1 MILLLLFL
9 LFIHTASSFSALQ
22 EWVEHRSNARPKVMF
37 MSGKQSQY
45 YDLASSKWVQTIEE
59 TTEGSWSSILKFC
72 QKNYPHLDITNVKK
86 SDTASV
92 KVQWCNYNNPSK
104 CRKFASRVPWYCLE
118 RSRTAS
124 PGTESPSLQPTSVT
138 DMMCLSMEISFDVCI
153 SITEVTVHCKQRCD
167 AQNLSFQ
174 SLNPKDSCNDSRSNM
189 SLRAADIKCCPTT
202 GGYNRGADLFPN
214 HETEPPKGGNIGDI
228 FGPVDTSESTNPF
241 LPKAPLNITKL
252 PDEWCGLEDV
262 EKGTDDINA
271 AITVK
276 LREMYNQTK
285 GKDVDPYNEVVK
297 NGTRAVIKLYTGH
310 FECLMTTLVNTT
322 ISVQSLW
329 DQTKERFPERAEK
342 IRDYVEGS
350 IQQVTVKRG
359 EVEQGFGELVLEY
372 THLTNKYRGLVN
384 IAQRLKSDI
393 DKVQVALE
401 MIINKKQPECN
412 DCTENEIKDTTDSPI
427 PFIRPNPPSQTDET
441 VIETQKTIMTS
452 GIVIVVGAVCCCI
465 IIPAFLFFVY
475 IVQKT
480 LKKKKKFPSSDTLS
494 NEQYV
499 AILQKNGFENP
510 TCRLPRKY
518 LDDHD

>member
-1 MILLLLFL
+1 LIVWQYRNIAAKIEKL
-9 LFIHTASSFSALQ
+9 TSSF
-22 EWVEHRSNARPKVMF
+22 
-37 MSGKQSQY
+37 
-45 YDLASSKWVQTIEE
+45 
-59 TTEGSWSSILKFC
+59 
-72 QKNYPHLDITNVKK
+72 
-86 SDTASV
+86 
-92 KVQWCNYNNPSK
+92 
-104 CRKFASRVPWYCLE
+104 
-118 RSRTAS
+118 
-124 PGTESPSLQPTSVT
+124 
-138 DMMCLSMEISFDVCI
+138 
-153 SITEVTVHCKQRCD
+153 
-167 AQNLSFQ
+167 
-174 SLNPKDSCNDSRSNM
+174 
-189 SLRAADIKCCPTT
+189 
-202 GGYNRGADLFPN
+202 
-214 HETEPPKGGNIGDI
+214 
-228 FGPVDTSESTNPF
+228 
-241 LPKAPLNITKL
+241 
-252 PDEWCGLEDV
+252 
-262 EKGTDDINA
+262 
-271 AITVK
+271 
-276 LREMYNQTK
+276 
-285 GKDVDPYNEVVK
+285 
-297 NGTRAVIKLYTGH
+297 
-310 FECLMTTLVNTT
+310 
-322 ISVQSLW
+322 
-329 DQTKERFPERAEK
+329 
-342 IRDYVEGS
+342 
-350 IQQVTVKRG
+350 QVTVKRG

-427 PFIRPNPPSQTDET
+427 PFIRPNPPSQTEET